1 MKKIILAL
9 MCVIACA
16 PLALADTIYLR
27 DGRTVRGTVLGFIG
41 GRFAVRV
48 ATATGTAGGTATTT
62 GAAGEQ
68 GEVQFFRPNQIER
81 VEIEGRSLDEARF
94 SSRTVEVGLA
104 SNWIDSGV
112 DLRRGERVSVKANGT
127 IVAGRS
133 RITPGG
139 LRSTDPTAPLPRAAE
154 GVLIGAIGN
163 EPDSP
168 IIEIGIGR
176 DFVADRDGRLYLT
189 ANRGTY
195 SDARGAYTVQVRTE
209 RDLTS
214 RRRDNAASR
223 NNNNNDDAEVDDIF
237 DTRRTSP
244 APVRSRIPAGDNRD
258 NRDNGDAG
266 RVGAPREISVNVPG
280 TSRDT
285 DSGVEVR
292 SGEQVTISATGTI
305 IAGRRIGEV
314 GPQGGRAT
322 GFGAIIGTRPVPTAG
337 PGALIGFIRTAN
349 GQLTQPFLIGS
360 QLTFNAQV
368 DGRLILAI
376 NDDDYSDNGG
386 NFAVRIRVN

>member
-9 MCVIACA
+9 LCVIVCA
-16 PLALADTIYLR
+16 PVALADTIYLR

-48 ATATGTAGGTATTT
+48 ATAAGTGGATTS
-62 GAAGEQ
+62 GVAAEQ

-104 SNWIDSGV
+104 PNWIDSGV

-176 DFVADRDGRLYLT
+176 DFAADRDGRLYLT

-209 RDLTS
+209 RDLTP
-214 RRRDNAASR
+214 RRRDNAGAR
-223 NNNNNDDAEVDDIF
+223 NNNDEPENDDVF
-237 DTRRTSP
+237 DTRQSSP
-244 APVRSRIPAGDNRD
+244 APVRSRLPSGDDRE
-258 NRDNGDAG
+258 RGDAG
-266 RVGAPREISVNVPG
+266 RVGAPREVSVNVPG

-292 SGEQVTISATGTI
+292 SGEQVVISASGTVV
-305 IAGRRIGEV
+305 AGRRIGEV

-322 GFGAIIGTRPVPTAG
+322 GFGSIIGTRPVPTAG
-337 PGALIGFIRTAN
+337 PGALIGFIRMSN
-349 GQLTQPFLIGS
+349 GQITQPFLIGN
-360 QLTFNAQV
+360 QLTFNAQT

-376 NDDDYSDNGG
+376 NDDDYSDNSG

>member
-1 MKKIILAL
+1 MKKMILAL
-9 MCVIACA
+9 LCVIVCA

-41 GRFAVRV
+41 GRFAVRI
-48 ATATGTAGGTATTT
+48 ATGTSGTGGATT
-62 GAAGEQ
+62 GAAAEQ
-68 GEVQFFRPNQIER
+68 GEVQFFRPNQIDR
-81 VEIEGRSLDEARF
+81 IEIEGRSLDEARF

-104 SNWIDSGV
+104 ANWIDSGV
-112 DLRRGERVSVKANGT
+112 DLRRGERVSVKATGT
-127 IVAGRS
+127 IVAGRA

-195 SDARGAYTVQVRTE
+195 SDARGAYSVQVRSE
-209 RDLTS
+209 RDLTP
-214 RRRDNAASR
+214 RRRDNTASR
-223 NNNNNDDAEVDDIF
+223 NNNNDESDDDDLF
-237 DTRRTSP
+237 GSRPASP
-244 APVRSRIPAGDNRD
+244 APVRSRTPTGDNRD
-258 NRDNGDAG
+258 NRDTGDAG
-266 RVGAPREISVNVPG
+266 RVGAPRETTVNVPG

-285 DSGVEVR
+285 DSGIEVR
-292 SGEQVTISATGTI
+292 AGEQVTITATGTVV
-305 IAGRRIGEV
+305 AGRRIGEV

-322 GFGAIIGTRPVPTAG
+322 GFGSIIGTRPVPTAG
-337 PGALIGFIRTAN
+337 PGALIGFIRTSN
-349 GQLTQPFLIGS
+349 GQISQPFLIGN

>member
-9 MCVIACA
+9 LLLVACA

-27 DGRTVRGTVLGFIG
+27 DGRQIRGTVLGFIG

-48 ATATGTAGGTATTT
+48 ETATTT
-62 GAAGEQ
+62 GTVAAGQ

-94 SSRTVEVGLA
+94 STRNVEVGLA
-104 SNWIDSGV
+104 PNWIDSGV
-112 DLRRGERVSVKANGT
+112 DVRRGERVQVKASGT

-163 EPDSP
+163 EPDAP

-195 SDARGAYTVQVRTE
+195 TDARGAYSVEVRRE
-209 RDLTS
+209 RNLTP
-214 RRRDNAASR
+214 RRRDNNTASR
-223 NNNNNDDAEVDDIF
+223 NNNDDLEAADDDIF
-237 DTRRTSP
+237 DTRPTSP
-244 APVRSRIPAGDNRD
+244 APVRSRRPVDGNPNTNEPDRNR
-258 NRDNGDAG
+258 
-266 RVGAPREISVNVPG
+266 APRETTIDVPG
-280 TSRDT
+280 NSRGIDT
-285 DSGVEVR
+285 GVELR
-292 SGEQVTISATGTI
+292 TGDQVTISATGTV
-305 IAGRRIGEV
+305 IAGRRAGEV
-314 GPQGGRAT
+314 TPDGGRVSGLGIVSAY
-322 GFGAIIGTRPVPTAG
+322 PVPNAG
-337 PGALIGFIRTAN
+337 VGALIGYIRLSSGQNTAPFI
-349 GQLTQPFLIGS
+349 IGS
-360 QLTFNAQV
+360 QQSFAAQS
-368 DGRLILAI
+368 DGRLFLLV
-376 NDDDYSDNGG
+376 NDDNYSDNSGS
-386 NFAVRIRVN
+386 FTVRIRIRATNNSE

>member
-9 MCVIACA
+9 MFVIMCA

-48 ATATGTAGGTATTT
+48 ATGTSGSTTT
-62 GAAGEQ
+62 GGAAEQ
-68 GEVQFFRPNQIER
+68 GEVQFFRPNQIDR
-81 VEIEGRSLDEARF
+81 IEIEGRSLDEARF

-104 SNWIDSGV
+104 ANWIDSGV
-112 DLRRGERVSVKANGT
+112 DLRRGERVSVKATGT
-127 IVAGRS
+127 IVAGRA

-195 SDARGAYTVQVRTE
+195 SDARGAYSVQVRSE
-209 RDLTS
+209 RDLTP
-214 RRRDNAASR
+214 RRRDNTASR
-223 NNNNNDDAEVDDIF
+223 NNNNDEADDDDTF
-237 DTRRTSP
+237 GSRPASP
-244 APVRSRIPAGDNRD
+244 APVRSRTPAGDNRD
-258 NRDNGDAG
+258 NRDTGDAG
-266 RVGAPREISVNVPG
+266 RVGAPRETTVNVPG

-285 DSGVEVR
+285 DSGIEVR
-292 SGEQVTISATGTI
+292 AGEQVTITATGTVV
-305 IAGRRIGEV
+305 AGRRIGEV

-322 GFGAIIGTRPVPTAG
+322 GFGSIIGTRPVPTAG
-337 PGALIGFIRTAN
+337 PGALIGFIRASN
-349 GQLTQPFLIGS
+349 GQITQPFLIGN
-360 QLTFNAQV
+360 QLTFNVQA

>member
-9 MCVIACA
+9 LCVIVCA

-48 ATATGTAGGTATTT
+48 ATT
-62 GAAGEQ
+62 GAAAEQ

-104 SNWIDSGV
+104 ANWIDSGV

-139 LRSTDPTAPLPRAAE
+139 LRSVDPTAPLPRAAE

-209 RDLTS
+209 RDLTP
-214 RRRDNAASR
+214 RRRDSTASR
-223 NNNNNDDAEVDDIF
+223 NNNDDAENDDIF
-237 DTRRTSP
+237 DTRQSSP
-244 APVRSRIPAGDNRD
+244 APVRSRLPGGDNRD
-258 NRDNGDAG
+258 TGDSG
-266 RVGAPREISVNVPG
+266 RVGAPREVSVNVPG

-285 DSGVEVR
+285 DSGVDLR
-292 SGEQVTISATGTI
+292 SGEQVTISASGTVV
-305 IAGRRIGEV
+305 AGRRIGEV

-322 GFGAIIGTRPVPTAG
+322 GFGSIIGTRPVPTAG
-337 PGALIGFIRTAN
+337 PGALIGFIRTSS
-349 GQLTQPFLIGS
+349 GQITQPFLIGN
-360 QLTFNAQV
+360 QLTFNAQT